1 MPAPFFD
8 ENEAV
13 PAPPRCAWAPEHTNK
28 VLPPVP
34 DSHAEWTGCAGY
46 LRPGSRDSHASCCM
60 KRSAG
65 LLLEICAKMSATQWI
80 LLQVRLIG
88 LVGGRG
94 PEVRRVGDQ
103 TIAQVSLGI
112 RPKTGNTNELSW
124 VVCDFWNHEVHSKHL
139 PDLLPC
145 MTVVCFLG

>member
-1 MPAPFFD
+1 M
-8 ENEAV
+8 
-13 PAPPRCAWAPEHTNK
+13 
-28 VLPPVP
+28 
-34 DSHAEWTGCAGY
+34 
-46 LRPGSRDSHASCCM
+46 
-60 KRSAG
+60 
-65 LLLEICAKMSATQWI
+65 

-124 VVCDFWNHEVHSKHL
+124 VVCDFWNHEVNSKHL

-145 MTVVCFLG
+145 MKVVCFLG